1 MNNTK
6 SPKNVS
12 LKNQLELWLFC
23 ALIGAVAGALVWIL
37 LKIMAVGTEF
47 LWKWFPGKTSVPYYT
62 ILICVAGAAIIGIF
76 RKIFGDYPEDLET
89 VMEKVRVEKR
99 YEYKNMLV
107 MMVAALL
114 PLLIG
119 SSVGPEAGLTGIIV
133 GLCYWAGDNL
143 KFAKQNTRNYSQIG
157 AAVSMSVLFH
167 APLFGIFEV
176 EENSEEDLAALTKG
190 SKLFIY
196 GIALAAGTSI
206 YAGLSALFGAG
217 LSGFPSFDM
226 VEIQRK
232 DYLLMIL
239 YILCG
244 LILELVDD
252 RDFFVGSGLRRH
264 LLVIDDDTGM
274 ENLLLDFLTEVVRH
288 AAHECT
294 LREVGNLGSGY
305 QGIQLRVDGG
315 GCVLPVDG
323 YGLPLL
329 KDFAETLRKVLCR
342 FAYHLSGEN
351 IADCILDHFRLFFT
365 VVTGQLREVLEA
377 ETYRHL
383 VASGGGYQVVDAAEI
398 DGR

>member
-47 LWKWFPGKTSVPYYT
+47 LWKWLPGKTSVPYYT

-89 VMEKVRVEKR
+89 VMEKVRAEKR

-196 GIALAAGTSI
+196 GIALAAGTGI

-244 LILELVDD
+244 LILAYFYQATHKL
-252 RDFFVGSGLRRH
+252 
-264 LLVIDDDTGM
+264 TG
-274 ENLLLDFLTEVVRH
+274 NISNRFPAVVREIF
-288 AAHECT
+288 AGLC
-294 LREVGNLGSGY
+294 LGITGSF
-305 QGIQLRVDGG
+305 
-315 GCVLPVDG
+315 LPVLMFSGEEQMGTLMKTYTSSAAGTYCYRVFQTSADKSVYSVRFKG
-323 YGLPLL
+323 RTFLPCHLCRSMYGIRHGNADLRARRGTCGIWSCNRYCVTSGRNYEKATGSNHASLPLL
-329 KDFAETLRKVLCR
+329 P
-342 FAYHLSGEN
+342 G
-351 IADCILDHFRLFFT
+351 
-365 VVTGQLREVLEA
+365 
-377 ETYRHL
+377 
-383 VASGGGYQVVDAAEI
+383 
-398 DGR
+398 

>member
-47 LWKWFPGKTSVPYYT
+47 LWKWIPGKTSVPYYT

-76 RKIFGDYPEDLET
+76 RKIFGDYPENLET
-89 VMEKVRVEKR
+89 VMEKVRAEKR

-176 EENSEEDLAALTKG
+176 EENSEEDLAALTKS

-196 GIALAAGTSI
+196 GIALAAGTGI
-206 YAGLSALFGAG
+206 YDSVYFVRSYPGILLSGNTQADGKYFQQIPGSCPRDFCRFMSWKHRFILTCTYVFRRRADGNTYENLYLLSAAG
-217 LSGFPSFDM
+217 T
-226 VEIQRK
+226 
-232 DYLLMIL
+232 YW
-239 YILCG
+239 
-244 LILELVDD
+244 
-252 RDFFVGSGLRRH
+252 H
-264 LLVIDDDTGM
+264 
-274 ENLLLDFLTEVVRH
+274 
-288 AAHECT
+288 
-294 LREVGNLGSGY
+294 
-305 QGIQLRVDGG
+305 
-315 GCVLPVDG
+315 CV
-323 YGLPLL
+323 
-329 KDFAETLRKVLCR
+329 F
-342 FAYHLSGEN
+342 
-351 IADCILDHFRLFFT
+351 
-365 VVTGQLREVLEA
+365 
-377 ETYRHL
+377 
-383 VASGGGYQVVDAAEI
+383 
-398 DGR
+398 